1 MNFLIRNGIQQRE
14 VYNCGS
20 KESVKMIE
28 RLGLYLIPRANN
40 RTNSNGRNNRTE
52 VITFRVTYVRTV
64 DGEKRQQYKIHY
76 PR

>member
-1 MNFLIRNGIQQRE
+1 
-14 VYNCGS
+14 
-20 KESVKMIE
+20 MIE